1 MWNDAMSNVVVM
13 IVWRGARCN
22 GNVLYIPHLTT
33 TAQQDFTLN
42 HISAW
47 RDVECGV
54 EFGVMWDVVPV
65 HPNVVAMWNNVR
77 CRIRAIWCNA

>member
-1 MWNDAMSNVVVM
+1 MA
-13 IVWRGARCN
+13 
-22 GNVLYIPHLTT
+22 HLTT

-47 RDVECGV
+47 RDVEKCGV

-65 HPNVVAMWNNVR
+65 HPNVVAM
-77 CRIRAIWCNA
+77 